1 VFVSCKG
8 GPLDASGVHRIVKA
22 AAERAGLSAEVS
34 ACWLH
39 HAHASDS
46 LDRGAPI
53 HRCSRC
59 PATLISLRPVHQ
71 SACADQPT
79 LGLSDPA
86 LYSAL
91 RARRSAYAHAA
102 CPRRPTAQIAYTQ
115 AELIGST
122 LRMES
127 ARFSHADK
135 PTRLSWKFPNVFRN
149 FGEVDCRLAYA
160 CA

>member
-1 VFVSCKG
+1 MFVSCKG

-59 PATLISLRPVHQ
+59 PATLISLRPVP
-71 SACADQPT
+71 SATMTTTRA
-79 LGLSDPA
+79 A
-86 LYSAL
+86 L
-91 RARRSAYAHAA
+91 
-102 CPRRPTAQIAYTQ
+102 Q
-115 AELIGST
+115 AKLMIGSRIAPGRIAMPVST
-122 LRMES
+122 TQSVTAVRS
-127 ARFSHADK
+127 GVCRPGRKRH
-135 PTRLSWKFPNVFRN
+135 RL
-149 FGEVDCRLAYA
+149 
-160 CA
+160 